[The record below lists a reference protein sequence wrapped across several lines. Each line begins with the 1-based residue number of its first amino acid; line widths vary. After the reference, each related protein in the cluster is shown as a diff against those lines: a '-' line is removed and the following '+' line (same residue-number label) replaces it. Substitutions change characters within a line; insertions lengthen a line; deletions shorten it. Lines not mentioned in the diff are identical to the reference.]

1 MRPLFRIL
9 AVPVLILLPLA
20 GIASENPTTT
30 PIDKVGWLAG
40 SWELSSGTRTVHEQ
54 WMEPLGGS
62 MLGMGRTVRDSKTV
76 EFEFVRIE
84 EQDGLL
90 VYIAQPSGQKQASF
104 RQTELTDSLVVFSNP
119 EHDFPQSV
127 RYQRLPDGT
136 ILARVEGTID
146 GKPRKI
152 DFPYTPRRPKDHH

>member
-1 MRPLFRIL
+1 M
-9 AVPVLILLPLA
+9 A
-20 GIASENPTTT
+20 
-30 PIDKVGWLAG
+30 
-40 SWELSSGTRTVHEQ
+40 
-54 WMEPLGGS
+54 
-62 MLGMGRTVRDSKTV
+62 RTVRDGKTI

-90 VYIAQPSGQKQASF
+90 VYIAQPSGQKQATF
-104 RQTELTDSLVVFSNP
+104 RQTELTDSLVVFSDP

-136 ILARVEGTID
+136 ILARIEGTID

-152 DFPYTPRRPKDHH
+152 DFPYARPAAKGSLLKRQEGSTLGR